1 MIIKADTKM
10 ADVIHVNYYLISVI
24 YRFGINLGFGEDTV
38 KELCKKNDVN
48 LDFFLEI
55 VNAFHDEEYFPN
67 SHLKSFSV
75 QLIIDYLRKTHNYYT
90 KIKIPELQNL
100 INEMVI
106 ACYPKS
112 KDVDLVNKFFNEYK
126 EELHNHIKREED
138 VAFPY
143 AIRIEKAFL
152 SNRISDDL
160 KKELLN
166 YSITKYKSE
175 HDDLEVKPF
184 DLKNIIIKYLP
195 PPTNNYLCSK
205 VIDELYHLEKD
216 LNDHSRIEEKVMVP
230 KIIEM
235 EDSLKKRI
243 V

>member
-1 MIIKADTKM
+1 MIITADTKM
-10 ADVIHVNYYLISVI
+10 ADIIHLNYYLISVI

-38 KELCKKNDVN
+38 KEACKKNDIN
-48 LDFFLEI
+48 INFFLEI
-55 VNAFHDEEYFPN
+55 VNAFHDKEYFPQ

-75 QLIIDYLRKTHNYYT
+75 KLIINYLRKTHKFYIDF
-90 KIKIPELQNL
+90 KFPELQNL
-100 INEMVI
+100 INKMVNT
-106 ACYPKS
+106 CYPKS
-112 KDVDLVNKFFNEYK
+112 KDVALVNKFFNEYK
-126 EELHNHIKREED
+126 EELNNHINREEE

-143 AIRIEKAFL
+143 AIKIENAYL
-152 SNRISDDL
+152 SNNIPEEL
-160 KKELLN
+160 KKELVN
-166 YSITKYKSE
+166 YSISKYNSE
-175 HDDLEVKPF
+175 HDNLEEKPF

-216 LNDHSRIEEKVMVP
+216 LNDHARIEEKVMVP

-235 EDSLKKRI
+235 ENYIKKRL